1 MDRKTQVLKITK
13 AKGIIKASD
22 IEAKGISR
30 SYLYAL
36 NKTGLLQKV
45 ARGLYTLP
53 DTHATEHVTLI
64 EIAKRIPNAII
75 CLISALSYYDLTT
88 QLPHEVWITIPR
100 GAWRPK
106 TDYPALNLTYASK
119 EIYSYGVLE
128 HKINGVSVKIYS
140 PAKTIADCFKFR
152 NKIGLD
158 VAIEALRNGWETK
171 KIDMDKLVKAAKIC
185 KVSKIIRPY
194 LEAII

>member
-1 MDRKTQVLKITK
+1 MDRKTQVLKIVEE
-13 AKGIIKASD
+13 KGVIKAGD
-22 IEAKGISR
+22 IEAEGISR
-30 SYLYAL
+30 SYLYVL
-36 NKTGLLQKV
+36 HNSGLLQKIT
-45 ARGLYTLP
+45 RGLYALP
-53 DTHATEHVTLI
+53 GTHVSEHITLI

-75 CLISALSYYDLTT
+75 CLLSALGYYDLTT

-106 TDYPALNLTYASK
+106 TDYPSLNLTYASK
-119 EIYSYGVLE
+119 EVYSYGVLE

-158 VAIEALRNGWETK
+158 IAIEALRKGWETK
-171 KIDMDKLVKAAKIC
+171 KIDMDELVKAAKIC
-185 KVSKIIRPY
+185 KVSKVIRPY
-194 LEAII
+194 LEAIV